1 VKRYRFSLE
10 SVLHVRR
17 TQEETARQQLAAA
30 NMDLHRSRA
39 ALVTETERYRARTDA
54 PGPCDMDSF
63 RASRLGDER
72 AAGCVAAAHQHV
84 ESTGLAASARRAE
97 WSDAARQVAALER
110 LDERRQ
116 NEWHTEF
123 RRQEDVEVNDMVT
136 ARWSNRAAGVRT

>member
-17 TQEETARQQLAAA
+17 TQEESARQQLAAA
-30 NMDLHRSRA
+30 NRDLQQSRA
-39 ALVTETERYRARTDA
+39 ALIAETERYLARTNT
-54 PGPCDMDSF
+54 PGPCDLDSF
-63 RASRLGDER
+63 RASRLGAEH
-72 AAGCVAAAHQHV
+72 AAGCVAAARRRV
-84 ESTGLAASARRAE
+84 ESTGLAATARRAE

-116 NEWHTEF
+116 SEWQTEF

-136 ARWSNRAAGVRT
+136 ARWSNRAVGVLT

>member
-1 VKRYRFSLE
+1 MKRYRFSLE

-30 NMDLHRSRA
+30 NLDLRQSRA
-39 ALVTETERYRARTDA
+39 ALIGETERYQALRDA

-63 RASRLGDER
+63 RASRLGAEHV
-72 AAGCVAAAHQHV
+72 AGCVVAARQRV
-84 ESTGLAASARRAE
+84 ESSGLAATARRAE
-97 WSDAARQVAALER
+97 WSHAAREVAALER

-116 NEWHTEF
+116 SEWQTEF

-136 ARWSNRAAGVRT
+136 ARWSNRAAGVHT